1 MSGDDGDMEKYKWC
15 CDEIIPSSIK
25 ILTEFNLGEAQET
38 RKCKSTHENNVRCC
52 IYYET
57 ICLIILNSEAR
68 SWMIL
73 NRHNQ
78 YQL

>member
-38 RKCKSTHENNVRCC
+38 RKCKSTHENKCDAVF
-52 IYYET
+52 
-57 ICLIILNSEAR
+57 IIKHFVWLF
-68 SWMIL
+68 
-73 NRHNQ
+73 
-78 YQL
+78 